1 MTRTAI
7 ISVDGHV
14 KAPLLGYREYIE
26 ARLRERFDE
35 YVKSMEDAGTAE
47 VSNVGFDYDR
57 ESQWDTSARWAALE
71 AKGVAAEVLFPN
83 GVPFQINQFDDHAR
97 AEDRELARAGRLAYN
112 RWLAD
117 FCSESPGRRSG
128 QAFVSFDD
136 IDQGVRDVAWAKEH
150 GLGGIMLPIPS
161 PRMFFDP
168 ALDPIWAACRD
179 LDMTITQH
187 GGIGDV
193 YEPAGFA
200 AIMTIA
206 IESGFYSNR
215 SLWQLIVGG
224 VFDRFPELRV
234 AFIETQLMFLVPAI
248 RKLDEEFT
256 QGTELLSFAA
266 LLGRERAFERS
277 AAEYF
282 ASNCFVGVSPFS
294 PRQIPLDELVGKG
307 ADQQPLPGFHVG
319 ADNAM
324 FGVDYPHFESI
335 YRTTT
340 DEVAGLVEHPSV
352 SVDDAQKILFDNALD
367 VFRFNREELAPHVER
382 VGFDLND
389 VRLSLHT

>member
-1 MTRTAI
+1 VNRTAI

-14 KAPLLGYREYIE
+14 KAPLRGYREY
-26 ARLRERFDE
+26 LDPGVRERFDD
-35 YVKSMEDAGTAE
+35 YAQSLEDSGAAE
-47 VSNVGFDYDR
+47 VSNIGFDYDR
-57 ESQWDTSARWAALE
+57 ATQWDSDARWSALE
-71 AKGVAAEVLFPN
+71 AKGVVAEVLFPN
-83 GVPFQINQFDDHAR
+83 GVPFQVNQFDDHPR
-97 AEDRELARAGRLAYN
+97 AEERELAQAGRSAYN

-136 IDQGVRDVAWAKEH
+136 VDQGVRDVSWAKEH

-179 LDMTITQH
+179 FDMTVTQH

-193 YEPAGFA
+193 YVPAGFA

-224 VFDRFPELRV
+224 VFDRFPDLRV

-256 QGTELLSFAA
+256 QGTELLDFAK

-294 PRQIPLDELVGKG
+294 PRQIPLDELVGKD

-319 ADNAM
+319 AGNAM

-340 DEVAGLVEHPSV
+340 DEVAGLVGHPSV
-352 SVDDAQKILFDNALD
+352 SAEDAQSILFDNALRVFGFDRD
-367 VFRFNREELAPHVER
+367 VLEPDVER
-382 VGFDLND
+382 VGFDVD
-389 VRLSLHT
+389 EMR